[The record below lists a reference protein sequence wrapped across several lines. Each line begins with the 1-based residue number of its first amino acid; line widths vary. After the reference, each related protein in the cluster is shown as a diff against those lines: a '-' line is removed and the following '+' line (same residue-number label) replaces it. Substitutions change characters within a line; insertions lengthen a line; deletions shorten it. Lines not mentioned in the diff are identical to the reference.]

1 MSCSTS
7 LNLNVIILICSLF
20 QAESEFKNSNFG
32 GKSSELL
39 VQCRLPYKSNFR
51 YIVKCM
57 PAGFQWVPDSMKN
70 WFCLFDLEMC
80 DSFQKKFLAI
90 LLIRNGYCELVFL
103 LTLLASS
110 QCSITTKVTEY
121 IWKKHWMHWKFCAK
135 AKNHAKNKELTSTQ
149 CCFLIQKWH

>member
-1 MSCSTS
+1 MLHFWY
-7 LNLNVIILICSLF
+7 LNAQPKLVLININRNNLFYIFALWTFLSWCIL
-20 QAESEFKNSNFG
+20 
-32 GKSSELL
+32 
-39 VQCRLPYKSNFR
+39 
-51 YIVKCM
+51 KCIP
-57 PAGFQWVPDSMKN
+57 PAGFHSSATGHSMKN

-103 LTLLASS
+103 LYYTYQQASS

-135 AKNHAKNKELTSTQ
+135 AKNHAKNKELTTKD
-149 CCFLIQKWH
+149 ID

>member
-1 MSCSTS
+1 MANFEAFFWNFSSST
-7 LNLNVIILICSLF
+7 ILEIGRS
-20 QAESEFKNSNFG
+20 
-32 GKSSELL
+32 
-39 VQCRLPYKSNFR
+39 
-51 YIVKCM
+51 VKCI

-135 AKNHAKNKELTSTQ
+135 AKNHAKNKELTSTVL
-149 CCFLIQKWH
+149 CKLYTYILVTTRDMYLRREM